1 MRRIDN
7 VRSLKY
13 LAAEL
18 GLLLLSWLFQC
29 IFWLWIVFKLQYEV
43 VLCTIIYVAFLVLFC
58 ALSYIVGKRITCKG
72 ENEKKAILLIFIAPL
87 VFLAVSGLLQL
98 FTHNRDIL
106 VKVIAVFIMPI
117 QYLAG
122 GDTFKRLFLEGYLL
136 PLLSVGLPQVLM
148 IIGMHR
154 KLREVQ

>member
-1 MRRIDN
+1 MCEIDKA
-7 VRSLKY
+7 RSLKF

-18 GLLLLSWLFQC
+18 GLLLLSWIFQC

-58 ALSYIVGKRITCKG
+58 VLSYIVGKRITCKG